1 MHLPCLLPSFIHS
14 LIPFFNHFLA
24 LTPTANRKGRQQCAH
39 APHPRPL
46 SPSFLRGEGGQ
57 SVKRSWPPTLDCDDL
72 SSLWISNAA
81 SLVTRLH
88 PNSLH
93 PPLGGSAASPGELPG
108 RGYSRDAFKSD
119 APISEPTLSA
129 EPWGALGGEPWGR
142 APGGQPWGTALGTAL
157 GDSLGGQPWGQ
168 SINHR
173 GRAPHRRVVAR
184 TVLGDRA

>member
-129 EPWGALGGEPWGR
+129 EPWGALGTSLGDRALGEPWG
-142 APGGQPWGTALGTAL
+142 QSINH
-157 GDSLGGQPWGQ
+157 GDEPWGQ

-173 GRAPHRRVVAR
+173 GRAPIGGSWRKLKNCGSQCL
-184 TVLGDRA
+184 TVTT

>member
-1 MHLPCLLPSFIHS
+1 LLPSFIHS

-88 PNSLH
+88 PNRLH

-119 APISEPTLSA
+119 APISEPTLPAGSLPSPA
-129 EPWGALGGEPWGR
+129 TLPRRVELVALG
-142 APGGQPWGTALGTAL
+142 
-157 GDSLGGQPWGQ
+157 
-168 SINHR
+168 
-173 GRAPHRRVVAR
+173 HRRI
-184 TVLGDRA
+184 DRNGNTKTSFRYAPSLLASFIPFFIHFLALTPTCTPGT